1 MDKLLDFFDHLLNR
15 KKTEASCPSYQ
26 YIRLTVRKFIES
38 SGNGTG
44 KYMMMSSRYT
54 NFINEII
61 IIIIIIIIVIIIIK
75 KKKNKAVGLHYCF

>member
-44 KYMMMSSRYT
+44 KYMMMSSRYKLYQR
-54 NFINEII
+54 NNNNNNSNNNNQKEE
-61 IIIIIIIIVIIIIK
+61 K
-75 KKKNKAVGLHYCF
+75 